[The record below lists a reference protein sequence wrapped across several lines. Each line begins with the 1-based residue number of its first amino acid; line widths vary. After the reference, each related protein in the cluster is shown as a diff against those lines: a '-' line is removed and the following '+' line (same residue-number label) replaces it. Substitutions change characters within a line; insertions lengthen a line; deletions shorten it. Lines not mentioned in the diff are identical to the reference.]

1 MSGLKKRRPVGVIG
15 AGSWGT
21 VLARLLAE
29 NGCPVQLWCYEEEV
43 ARQIKERREN
53 PVFLP
58 GVRLPETLEP
68 VTDLAEAIR
77 QKELLLF
84 VVPSHV
90 FRDVLQ
96 RTDSFPFGR
105 QAGLPLDQRRQR
117 DRK

>member
-1 MSGLKKRRPVGVIG
+1 MAGLKKKKPVGVIG

-43 ARQIKERREN
+43 ARQITGAAGE
-53 PVFLP
+53 P
-58 GVRLPETLEP
+58 GFFTGRSSPGNDRTGHRP
-68 VTDLAEAIR
+68 GRAIQ

-90 FRDVLQ
+90 FRDVLH
-96 RTDSFPFGR
+96 R
-105 QAGLPLDQRRQR
+105 
-117 DRK
+117 